1 MENVVFNI
9 GCTTKNGV
17 EMDVESMINAI
28 GERTDCTIT
37 RTVGFYK
44 GQRENSLKVDVY
56 DGFRPLSRGLFF
68 NVRLGGI
75 NHG

>member
-28 GERTDCTIT
+28 GKRTDCTIT
-37 RTVGFYK
+37 RTVAFIRDSVK
-44 GQRENSLKVDVY
+44 MPLKWTFMMSISIQRWTW
-56 DGFRPLSRGLFF
+56 LSALQDY
-68 NVRLGGI
+68 LI
-75 NHG
+75 KSA